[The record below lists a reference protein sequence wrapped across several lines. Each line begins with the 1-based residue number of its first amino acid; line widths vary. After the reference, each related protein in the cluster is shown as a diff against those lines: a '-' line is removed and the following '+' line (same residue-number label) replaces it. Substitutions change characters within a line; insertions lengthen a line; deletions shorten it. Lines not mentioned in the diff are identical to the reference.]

1 MAPQMTEEEL
11 IRQWRTRGDRRA
23 RAELAEQMLPLV
35 KRIAGG
41 YCGRGVE
48 LEDLVQVGS
57 IGLLK
62 AIDRFDPDR
71 GVRLSTYAHPNIAGE
86 IKRHF
91 RDFGWAVRMPR
102 ELQELSAR
110 VRVESERLQLE
121 AGRRPL
127 TRELAD
133 ALFESPRRIEEAIQ
147 ATKAY
152 TASSLEVQPGDGLVR
167 ALRAP
172 EKSFEVADD
181 RIAVMGRVQRL
192 PERER
197 RIIYMRFFEDR
208 TQEDIAGR
216 VGVSQMQVS
225 RLLRSSLEAM
235 SARRDGEIPVG

>member
-1 MAPQMTEEEL
+1 MTEEEL
-11 IRQWRTRGDRRA
+11 VGRWRATGDRRA
-23 RAELAEQMLPLV
+23 RAELAERMLPLV
-35 KRIAGG
+35 KRIANR
-41 YCGRGVE
+41 YRGRGVD

-62 AIDRFDPDR
+62 AIDRFDPKR

-86 IKRHF
+86 IKRYF

-121 AGRRPL
+121 AGHRPS
-127 TRELAD
+127 TPELAD
-133 ALFESPRRIEEAIQ
+133 ALSEPPRKVDEAIR
-147 ATKAY
+147 AANAY
-152 TASSLEVQPGDGLVR
+152 TASSLEAQPGDSWPAR

-172 EKSFEVADD
+172 DPGFAVADA
-181 RIAVMGRVQRL
+181 RIAAVRSAQSL

-197 RIIYMRFFEDR
+197 RIIYLRFFEDR
-208 TQEDIAGR
+208 TQEDIAAR

-225 RLLRSSLEAM
+225 RLLRTSLERMAGQQH
-235 SARRDGEIPVG
+235 GEIAAR